1 MSFWAHTP
9 TMLVKILPLLI
20 NPLALTIFL
29 LSLALGTTVTL
40 SSYHWLLAW
49 VGLEINT
56 LAIIPLMTK
65 TPHPRAIEAATK
77 YFLTQAA
84 ASALLLFSSL
94 MNAWHTGE
102 WSINSLTDLP
112 MNTLSIALMMK
123 LGLAPLH
130 FWMPEVL
137 QGIPLSTGLI
147 LSTWQKIAPM
157 ILLLQLSHL
166 INLNLTVILG
176 LTSIFVG
183 GWGGIGQT
191 QLRKIMAF
199 SSIGHLG
206 WMIIILKFDPQL
218 SLLNFLLYIIMTTAM
233 FLSLIFISAT
243 KMSEIST
250 MWPKTPALT
259 TLTMMI
265 LLSLAGLPPLTG
277 FTPKLMI
284 TLELV
289 KQNATLLAST
299 IMLAS
304 LLALFFYLRLTYI
317 MTLTLPPNSSCS
329 VLTWRT
335 TTNSH
340 TLLAVIN
347 TLALILLPL
356 TPTLLII

>member
-1 MSFWAHTP
+1 M
-9 TMLVKILPLLI
+9 

-29 LSLALGTTVTL
+29 LSLAIGTTITL

-65 TPHPRAIEAATK
+65 IPHPRAIEAATK

-84 ASALLLFSSL
+84 ASALVLFSSL
-94 MNAWHTGE
+94 INAWQTGE
-102 WSINSLTDLP
+102 WDVDSISHLP
-112 MNTLSIALMMK
+112 MNALSIALMMK

-137 QGIPLSTGLI
+137 QGISLPTGLI

-157 ILLLQLSHL
+157 TLLLQTSHL
-166 INLNLTVILG
+166 ANLHLTIILG
-176 LTSIFVG
+176 LTSILIG

-206 WMIIILKFDPQL
+206 WMIVILKFNPDL
-218 SLLNFLLYIIMTTAM
+218 TLFNFVFYIIMTASM
-233 FLSLIFISAT
+233 FLSLTTISAT
-243 KMSEIST
+243 KMSEVST
-250 MWPKTPALT
+250 SWSKTP
-259 TLTMMI
+259 TLTASTLLI

-277 FTPKLMI
+277 FAPKLLI

-289 KQNATLLAST
+289 KQDATLLAAL

-304 LLALFFYLRLTYI
+304 LLALFFYLRLTYVVS
-317 MTLTLPPNSSCS
+317 LTLPPNTPNSLSS
-329 VLTWRT
+329 WRT
-335 TTNSH
+335 SSKSLTIT
-340 TLLAVIN
+340 AIMN
-347 TLALILLPL
+347 TLALVLLPL
-356 TPTLLII
+356 TPTLLIFL

>member
-1 MSFWAHTP
+1 M
-9 TMLVKILPLLI
+9 
-20 NPLALTIFL
+20 NPLALMIFL
-29 LSLALGTTVTL
+29 LSLAIGTTITL

-49 VGLEINT
+49 MGLEINT

-84 ASALLLFSSL
+84 ASALVLFSSL
-94 MNAWHTGE
+94 INAWQTGE
-102 WSINSLTDLP
+102 WNIDSISDLP
-112 MNTLSIALMMK
+112 MNALSIALMMK

-137 QGIPLSTGLI
+137 QGISLSTGLI

-157 ILLLQLSHL
+157 TLLLQTSHL
-166 INLNLTVILG
+166 INLDLAIILG
-176 LTSIFVG
+176 LTSILVG

-206 WMIIILKFDPQL
+206 WMIIVLKFNP
-218 SLLNFLLYIIMTTAM
+218 SLTLFNFILYIVMTASM
-233 FLSLIFISAT
+233 FLSLMTLSAT

-250 MWPKTPALT
+250 SWSKTP
-259 TLTMMI
+259 TLTASTLLI

-277 FTPKLMI
+277 FAPKLLI

-289 KQNATLLAST
+289 KQNATLLAAL

-317 MTLTLPPNSSCS
+317 VSLTLPPNTPNSFSF
-329 VLTWRT
+329 WRT
-335 TTNSH
+335 SNKS
-340 TLLAVIN
+340 LAITAIMN
-347 TLALILLPL
+347 TLALIFLPL
-356 TPTLLII
+356 TTTLLIFL

>member
-1 MSFWAHTP
+1 M
-9 TMLVKILPLLI
+9 

-29 LSLALGTTVTL
+29 LSLAIGTTITL

-65 TPHPRAIEAATK
+65 IPHPRAIEAATK

-94 MNAWHTGE
+94 INAWQTGE
-102 WSINSLTDLP
+102 WNIDSISHLP
-112 MNTLSIALMMK
+112 MNALSIALMMK

-137 QGIPLSTGLI
+137 QGISLSTGLI

-157 ILLLQLSHL
+157 TLLLQTSHL
-166 INLNLTVILG
+166 INLDLTIILG
-176 LTSIFVG
+176 LTSILVG

-206 WMIIILKFDPQL
+206 WMIVVLKFNP
-218 SLLNFLLYIIMTTAM
+218 SLTLFNFIFYVIMTASM
-233 FLSLIFISAT
+233 FFSLMTISAT
-243 KMSEIST
+243 KMSEISAS
-250 MWPKTPALT
+250 WSKTPTLT
-259 TLTMMI
+259 TSTLLI

-277 FTPKLMI
+277 FAPKLLI
-284 TLELV
+284 SLELV
-289 KQNATLLAST
+289 KQNATLLAAL

-317 MTLTLPPNSSCS
+317 VSLTLPPNSPNSLS
-329 VLTWRT
+329 SWRT
-335 TTNSH
+335 STK
-340 TLLAVIN
+340 TLPITAIVN
-347 TLALILLPL
+347 TLALILLPI
-356 TPTLLII
+356 TPTLLIFL

>member
-1 MSFWAHTP
+1 M
-9 TMLVKILPLLI
+9 

-29 LSLALGTTVTL
+29 LSLAIGTTITL
-40 SSYHWLLAW
+40 SSFHWLLAW

-84 ASALLLFSSL
+84 ASALILFSAL
-94 MNAWHTGE
+94 INAWQTGE
-102 WSINSLTDLP
+102 WNINSLTDLP
-112 MNTLSIALMMK
+112 MNALSIALMMK

-137 QGIPLSTGLI
+137 QGISLPTGLI

-157 ILLLQLSHL
+157 TLLLQTSHL
-166 INLNLTVILG
+166 LNLNLTIALG
-176 LTSIFVG
+176 LTSILIG

-206 WMIIILKFDPQL
+206 WIIVILKFNPQL
-218 SLLNFLLYIIMTTAM
+218 SLFNFVLYLIMTAAM
-233 FLSLIFISAT
+233 FMSLISVSST
-243 KMSEIST
+243 KMSQISAS
-250 MWPKTPALT
+250 WSKTPALST
-259 TLTMMI
+259 TTMLVM
-265 LLSLAGLPPLTG
+265 LSLAGLPPLTG
-277 FTPKLMI
+277 FAPKLLI

-289 KQNATLLAST
+289 KQNATLLAAI
-299 IMLAS
+299 IMLIS

-317 MTLTLPPNSSCS
+317 ITMTLSPNTPSSL
-329 VLTWRT
+329 VTWRT
-335 TTNSH
+335 TPKSYSST
-340 TLLAVIN
+340 AVIN

-356 TPTLLII
+356 TPTLLLM